1 MIEAIHLDPMK
12 KLATLIL
19 LSILNACAST
29 GPVPSPEAQ
38 TAAAGDLSEVVF
50 RYQFQHNASNLQQT
64 AERYCLFLPDE
75 RSPDEA
81 FLRRFDGNSPP
92 VVAGGQCNRQAARDL
107 FFRVQKLDW
116 QSDDEVWARG
126 GFSEGTVRSSI
137 ETYQVRRRDGRW
149 VVEGARRETGSGPQ
163 HNPSSSPIN

>member
-1 MIEAIHLDPMK
+1 MK
-12 KLATLIL
+12 TFPALTLL
-19 LSILNACAST
+19 LTLTACAST

-38 TAAAGDLSEVVF
+38 AAAAGDISEAVF
-50 RYQFQHNASNLQQT
+50 RYQFQHNASTLQQT
-64 AERYCLFLPDE
+64 AERYCLFLSDE

-116 QSDDEVWARG
+116 QGADEVWVRG

-163 HNPSSSPIN
+163 RNPSSSPIN

>member
-1 MIEAIHLDPMK
+1 VNRCSFKIVVPL
-12 KLATLIL
+12 LLIFA
-19 LSILNACAST
+19 SACAST

-38 TAAAGDLSEVVF
+38 AAAAGDISEAVF

-92 VVAGGQCNRQAARDL
+92 VVAGSRCERKAARDL

-126 GFSEGTVRSSI
+126 GFSEGTLSSSI
-137 ETYQVRRRDGRW
+137 ETYLVNRRDGRW
-149 VVEGARRETGSGPQ
+149 VVDGARRETGTGPQ
-163 HNPSSSPIN
+163 RNPSSSPIN

>member
-1 MIEAIHLDPMK
+1 MK
-12 KLATLIL
+12 TLPALTLLLALT
-19 LSILNACAST
+19 ACAST

-38 TAAAGDLSEVVF
+38 AAAAGDISEAVF
-50 RYQFQHNASNLQQT
+50 RYQFQHNASTLQQT

-149 VVEGARRETGSGPQ
+149 VVEGARRETGTGPQ
-163 HNPSSSPIN
+163 RNPGSSPIN